1 MIDKNYL
8 VFDSF
13 EAAKRYLLE
22 NPGGSMVRLDNNE
35 GFSVKL
41 TNIKQQ
47 KNSIK
52 PIYSKTDLRDI
63 IRHKS
68 SEFDRKKLERK
79 ERISEIN
86 QRQSDELKER
96 VKALKEIDKLATPKK
111 INYNKEPLKNSYPK
125 KKPQKA
131 EADFKRYIDEPTGSR
146 EDFKKM
152 RGKQHFGN
160 KTGNH

>member
-1 MIDKNYL
+1 MSNTQRT
-8 VFDSF
+8 FSSF
-13 EAAKRYLLE
+13 IEAKKFLIA
-22 NPGGSMVRLDNNE
+22 NPGGSIVRLDNNE
-35 GFSVKL
+35 GFYIKLPSNRASEVK
-41 TNIKQQ
+41 
-47 KNSIK
+47 KNDSK
-52 PIYSKTDLRDI
+52 PIYSESDI
-63 IRHKS
+63 KS
-68 SEFDRKKLERK
+68 IVAEKAAELDREKIERKK
-79 ERISEIN
+79 RIE
-86 QRQSDELKER
+86 
-96 VKALKEIDKLATPKK
+96 ALKEIEKLATPKK